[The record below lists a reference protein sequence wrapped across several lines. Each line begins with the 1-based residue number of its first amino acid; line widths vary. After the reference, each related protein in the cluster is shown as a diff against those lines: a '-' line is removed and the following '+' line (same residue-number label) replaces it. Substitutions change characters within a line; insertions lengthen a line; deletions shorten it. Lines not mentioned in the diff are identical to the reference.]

1 MAIKRICRECPKE
14 LDQGEDNKSLA
25 AWSMRL
31 CDYHYDMKFPE
42 HNLNTDRVIDGDDT
56 DDYVED
62 DSPYG
67 WLDQFHGDMR

>member
-1 MAIKRICRECPKE
+1 MAMKRRCRECHKE
-14 LDQGEDNKSLA
+14 IEQGEDNKSLA

-31 CDYHYDMKFPE
+31 CEYHYEMKFPE
-42 HNLNTDRVIDGDDT
+42 HNLNTDGVIDYDS

-67 WLDQFHGDMR
+67 WLDQFHGSWR